1 VKTDRTI
8 VVEGPG
14 RVAVRD
20 EPRAPVPAG
29 GFQVTTIFS
38 GVSAGTE
45 LTYVKGTSPF
55 LSER

>member
-14 RVAVRD
+14 RVAIRD

-29 GFQVTTIFS
+29 GFQVTSKDVAESMVRLTRT
-38 GVSAGTE
+38 GLNGTMP
-45 LTYVKGTSPF
+45 TG
-55 LSER
+55 